1 MDSVAQ
7 NAEVEL
13 ADHANSPMRAYKLV
27 TDVETGASGGGLM
40 LIWCCSDYNSHPRP
54 DGDTPRSDGD
64 TPRSDGDTPLPAEDT
79 PRFADD
85 TPRSDGDTPRFADDT
100 PRRSSTPATVQ
111 LATMD
116 TVSLSSDM

>member
-64 TPRSDGDTPLPAEDT
+64 TPLPAEDT
-79 PRFADD
+79 PQ
-85 TPRSDGDTPRFADDT
+85 FADDT